1 MSVFHLSDRVAIVTG
16 GNGGV
21 GLGLARGL
29 AQAGATVVSPGAIA
43 TRGRTHSR
51 SCGPWARPQNSW

>member
-1 MSVFHLSDRVAIVTG
+1 MSVFDLSDRVAIVTG

-29 AQAGATVVSPGAIA
+29 AQAGATVVITG
-43 TRGRTHSR
+43 RNRDKGRTHSR
-51 SCGPWARPQNSW
+51 SCWRWARPQNSW